1 MCTRQNHTCITG
13 YRTGQVEMQYEYYQN
28 SCCGGSGKT
37 ALLIYNFGVQQFL
50 GGSLK
55 NLNAKDVREGGTK
68 SF

>member
-13 YRTGQVEMQYEYYQN
+13 YRAGQLEMQYEYYPN
-28 SCCGGSGKT
+28 SCCRGSGKT
-37 ALLIYNFGVQQFL
+37 ALLIYNCGVKQFL

>member
-1 MCTRQNHTCITG
+1 
-13 YRTGQVEMQYEYYQN
+13 MQYEYYQN